1 MVSGWYDVDPGQSV
15 CVLDGPLTAQ
25 VYYNYANSDD
35 SEWEGDNEYY
45 VNSNDSFAYDSQVQG
60 VVDNVARLG
69 YEQRGFS
76 PIDTQG
82 AATFTQ
88 RLQ

>member
-1 MVSGWYDVDPGQSV
+1 MN
-15 CVLDGPLTAQ
+15 GPLTAQ
-25 VYYNYANSDD
+25 VYYYYAYSDD
-35 SEWEGDNEYY
+35 SKWEGDNEYY
-45 VNSNDSFAYDSQVQG
+45 VDPNDSFAYDSQDQG
-60 VVDNVARLG
+60 AVNNVAQQG
-69 YEQRGFS
+69 YEQHGFS